1 MSATSG
7 AVGLKVW
14 ANKLACINA
23 YFTDSAAT
31 CNHAEPGKRAVRLIS
46 RAREGRQERRAQEQ
60 KRPEREAARVG

>member
-1 MSATSG
+1 MSAASG

-31 CNHAEPGKRAVRLIS
+31 CNHAEPGKRAVRPIS
-46 RAREGRQERRAQEQ
+46 QAREQEQ
-60 KRPEREAARVG
+60 RLEAARAG